1 VTFSAVIRE
10 AYFCSKLE
18 QLQRLS
24 QTMGREPGAL
34 GHSVLNVISPSN
46 PSPQG
51 IEKSAEKEAETV

>member
-1 VTFSAVIRE
+1 
-10 AYFCSKLE
+10 
-18 QLQRLS
+18 
-24 QTMGREPGAL
+24 MGREPGAL